1 MTNETQRTGQP
12 IKNIFY
18 IGIKYLNMAAAP
30 ITRKTNVKPKDFIAT
45 VKDEQKRKD
54 SLVVLQ
60 MMEKITGEKGAMWGT
75 SIIGFGSIKIRYA
88 SGKELDW
95 PKTGFSPRA
104 QGLTLYVINKRSKEQ
119 KEFLKKL
126 GKHKVSGGC
135 LYIKKLSDVDL
146 NVLKKVIEKCTKK

>member
-1 MTNETQRTGQP
+1 
-12 IKNIFY
+12 
-18 IGIKYLNMAAAP
+18 MAAEP
-30 ITRKTNVKPKDFIAT
+30 KTRPTNVKPKDFISM

-54 SLVVLQ
+54 SLEVLK
-60 MMEKITGEKGAMWGT
+60 MMEKITGEKGVMWGT
-75 SIIGFGSIKIRYA
+75 SIIGFGSVKLMYS

-104 QGLTLYVINKRSKEQ
+104 QGLTLYVINKKSKEQ

-126 GKHKVSGGC
+126 GKHKVGGGC